1 MKNKVFSIFVFIIV
15 LFFAINFFAEKTPA
29 VEGNRIQKSTDVVVI
44 SNPKIPESKMR
55 ILFKEELSIGEAEGD
70 ENYMFGN
77 RIVFNTDDE
86 GNFYVADY
94 NNNRI
99 LKYDPE
105 GKYLLTFGREGQG
118 PGEFRALS
126 EPRFDKDKNLYITD
140 SMNQRI
146 SFFDKDGN
154 YLRQIRMQD
163 RYFNLFINSKDFF
176 ISNKWV
182 MSQQTSLQR
191 QTTTY
196 GLFDSK
202 FNLLAELYK
211 DEIEIPMPTGTDE
224 STIIEYLAK
233 IWGRTA
239 FRPAVRF
246 ILVDNDFIY
255 LGRPEKYEINMYSP
269 EGKPVKQIT
278 RDYDPILVS
287 DKDKEDFI
295 ERMSE
300 SFSQYPM
307 FTEDLMKKASQKV
320 KFPKYKP
327 AYQGFTLMENGWLAV
342 TVDSVEDEYTLL
354 DIFDQDGK
362 YIAHFKAP
370 VPAEGLYSLL
380 LFFKNGKAYC
390 VADEDGYKFVKR
402 YSFEIQEEEIP

>member
-1 MKNKVFSIFVFIIV
+1 MKNNILSFLVLIILFV
-15 LFFAINFFAEKTPA
+15 LAANFFAEKTNA
-29 VEGNRIQKSTDVVVI
+29 DGGNKIQQSDDVVVI
-44 SNPKIPESKMR
+44 SNPKTPESKMR
-55 ILFKEELSIGEAEGD
+55 IVFTEELSIGEAEGD

-94 NNNRI
+94 DNNRI

-105 GKYLLTFGREGQG
+105 GKHLLTFGREGQG

-126 EPRFDKDKNLYITD
+126 EPRFDKDKNLYTTD

-146 SFFDKDGN
+146 SFFDQDGN

-196 GLFDSK
+196 GLFDGN

-246 ILVDNDFIY
+246 ILADNDFIY
-255 LGRPEKYEINMYSP
+255 LGRPEKYEISIYSP
-269 EGKPVKQIT
+269 EGKLLKQIN
-278 RDYDPILVS
+278 RDCDPIPVS

-300 SFSQYPM
+300 SMSQYPM
-307 FTEDLMKKASQKV
+307 FTEDLMKKASQEV

-327 AYQGFTLMENGWLAV
+327 AYQGFTLMENGWLV
-342 TVDSVEDEYTLL
+342 VIVDSVEDEYTLL

-362 YIAHFKAP
+362 YIAHFKTP
-370 VPAEGLYSLL
+370 VPAEGIFSLL
-380 LFFKNGKAYC
+380 IFFKNGKAYC

-402 YSFEIQEEEIP
+402 YGFEIQE